1 MVTIQPATEA
11 DAAEML
17 EIYTPYVMSTTIS
30 SEYEAPTLET
40 FQARIRTYTAELP
53 WLICRVNGKA
63 AGYGYAAPHRTRAGY
78 QWSVETSIYVA
89 PAFHRCGIAA
99 ALYRAL
105 FSLLVRQGYYNI
117 FVGITSPNERSM
129 KFHSAMGFV
138 ISGAYQNSMYKFG
151 QWRDVIWMAKSLR
164 PHEIAP
170 VPTVPFPLILQEA
183 QTEAVLLAQAQ
194 TVHVPALEKREGKHG
209 DEEKTG

>member
-1 MVTIQPATEA
+1 
-11 DAAEML
+11 
-17 EIYTPYVMSTTIS
+17 
-30 SEYEAPTLET
+30 
-40 FQARIRTYTAELP
+40 
-53 WLICRVNGKA
+53 
-63 AGYGYAAPHRTRAGY
+63 
-78 QWSVETSIYVA
+78 
-89 PAFHRCGIAA
+89 
-99 ALYRAL
+99 
-105 FSLLVRQGYYNI
+105 
-117 FVGITSPNERSM
+117 M